1 MIFFGT
7 ASVHVESEAL
17 KKKSNELGKMGYGA
31 MSRLVYRPL
40 HDTGRLF
47 QLGIS
52 GAYETPRY
60 NSESTLNHTS
70 FDLGANFPT
79 RIAKVRA
86 VNALIP
92 DAKNLIKF
100 TPEMI
105 AGYGPV
111 ALEAQYYYLQVN
123 RKKDFKNYKASGMYG
138 ILRGLLIGGNYRYSH
153 TDCGIAT
160 PDSGSLE
167 CVFGYNYTDM
177 SDTRSHIYGGR
188 LNDVSFTVNYYI
200 NKYMIWRFRYSYT
213 KITDRVGFENQSLS
227 AFQTRFQ
234 VIF

>member
-1 MIFFGT
+1 MIQGDCFSWVFPVLTKHLDTIANLHLTILALTWGLISRRVLQSQSCECLDSGCKEPDKIYT
-7 ASVHVESEAL
+7 GDDSRIWSCGIGSTILLSSSEP
-17 KKKSNELGKMGYGA
+17 G
-31 MSRLVYRPL
+31 
-40 HDTGRLF
+40 
-47 QLGIS
+47 
-52 GAYETPRY
+52 
-60 NSESTLNHTS
+60 
-70 FDLGANFPT
+70 
-79 RIAKVRA
+79 
-86 VNALIP
+86 
-92 DAKNLIKF
+92 
-100 TPEMI
+100 
-105 AGYGPV
+105 
-111 ALEAQYYYLQVN
+111 
-123 RKKDFKNYKASGMYG
+123 KDFKNYKASGMYG